1 MFWQS
6 LSYTIRVSAHQD
18 TDTIFKI
25 QLNLAVVIKLH

>member
-6 LSYTIRVSAHQD
+6 LSYTIHVSAHQD

-25 QLNLAVVIKLH
+25 QLNVAVVIELH